1 MQLDARFPLTPA
13 LSPGEREDRRPIR
26 IGTVWCVLPKAG
38 RRSKA
43 GSPLRSAPALHRV
56 ELNRSGLGNICVTD
70 VLNLGLY
77 PVTNSRQNLDSK
89 EVLRAWGGIGVG
101 TY

>member
-1 MQLDARFPLTPA
+1 MQLDARLPLTPA

-56 ELNRSGLGNICVTD
+56 ELNRSGL
-70 VLNLGLY
+70 VLDDETVGA
-77 PVTNSRQNLDSK
+77 VGVAATIVD
-89 EVLRAWGGIGVG
+89 GGFGVG
-101 TY
+101 EEWASHYDVSGSFF

>member
-13 LSPGEREDRRPIR
+13 LSLGEREDRRPIR

-56 ELNRSGLGNICVTD
+56 ELNRSGL
-70 VLNLGLY
+70 VLDDETVGA
-77 PVTNSRQNLDSK
+77 VGVAVAFVDGSF
-89 EVLRAWGGIGVG
+89 GVG
-101 TY
+101 EEWASHGDISANFL